1 MTAVCSFLVL
11 LPAFHSQVSAQ
22 RADTGLFVP
31 LGPAAPPALLAPRL
45 DPPPDVRLIHKEKRH
60 ADHRC
65 KPSPSS
71 RSSGAGLT
79 PPSARFL
86 ALPLDRIP
94 SRLHPLEFRGGVWII
109 RVPIRVGHHRA
120 SAVRLPALGPR
131 RAERDV
137 KRLVRPRRGA
147 PRFSVFF
154 GGVFAA
160 LPIFC
165 GLLALAPG
173 LVLVLVSGSILA
185 SLSGA
190 FPTPLL
196 FFPPAAAFPTPLLFF
211 PLAADLF
218 PLAADLFSEPFL
230 VLVSG
235 SILASLSGAFPTP
248 LLFFPPL
255 ADFFSESF
263 LGLLACFFGGVF
275 AALPIFCGLTSL
287 SGVFP
292 TPLLFFP
299 PAADLFSE
307 PFLVLVSGLILAS
320 LPIFCRLTSLSG
332 ASPTPLLFFGGQLE
346 SGHAVLMKRAF
357 AQPDVAPVRAVV
369 PDAPRA
375 VHHVHELKMV
385 VAGAGRFGTTQVD
398 LTISVRIPRFRRL
411 AHSSRRG

>member
-1 MTAVCSFLVL
+1 M
-11 LPAFHSQVSAQ
+11 
-22 RADTGLFVP
+22 
-31 LGPAAPPALLAPRL
+31 
-45 DPPPDVRLIHKEKRH
+45 
-60 ADHRC
+60 
-65 KPSPSS
+65 
-71 RSSGAGLT
+71 
-79 PPSARFL
+79 
-86 ALPLDRIP
+86 
-94 SRLHPLEFRGGVWII
+94 
-109 RVPIRVGHHRA
+109 
-120 SAVRLPALGPR
+120 
-131 RAERDV
+131 

-218 PLAADLFSEPFL
+218 SLAADLFSEPFL

-248 LLFFPPL
+248 LLFFPPP

-307 PFLVLVSGLILAS
+307 PFLVLVSGSILAS
-320 LPIFCRLTSLSG
+320 LSG
-332 ASPTPLLFFGGQLE
+332 AFPTPLSFFPPAADLLLGVPAPVQFIGGQLE

-398 LTISVRIPRFRRL
+398 LTIPVRIPRFRRL
-411 AHSSRRG
+411 THSSRRPLLSVGADFSCGVDS